1 MRDKFF
7 SRLFFVLLTLII
19 FQLFVSFSP
28 LKKNKGE
35 EDVIDKPSRGTRKVI
50 ELSEEDELWVNK
62 TLESMTLYDKCAQI
76 FMPAVFG
83 KTLDQQ
89 SKEFQFALEMVKIH
103 GIGGVVISTGDVEET
118 ASMIAELQKNSKIP
132 LLVSADFEN
141 GIGMRMKASN
151 TFPHNMAL
159 GSTYN
164 PDFAYETGKATAIE
178 ALMLGV
184 NINLAPVADVNS
196 NPENP
201 VINLRSFS
209 EDKDVVTEFC
219 LSFVEGSLEGGV
231 VPIAKH
237 FPGHGNTKTD
247 SHIDMPVIKGSKEI
261 LMENELK
268 PFISLIENKVPAIM
282 TGHLNVPAFE
292 SDNKIPASLSYNI
305 ITKLLKEQLGFK
317 GLIMTDALDMKAVT
331 NYYSNSEACV
341 MAFKAGNDI
350 LLMPPSIRDGITSI
364 YDAVKSGKISE
375 ERLNESVKKILTL
388 KRWLKLDTK
397 NYKQETDLPKRIRL
411 EEHYHLS
418 KIIAENSITIV
429 KADKELLPIDSSKY
443 LKMFIVDITN
453 RKNIKDSHFS
463 QIVHESF
470 SVYSHISL
478 TSESNSSDYKLA
490 LDIAKD
496 SDFII
501 VPAYFYI
508 RSGVNGKTVSDV
520 QFNFFRD
527 FLALGKKVLII
538 SFESPYL
545 LSNFPDA
552 DNYICAFS
560 DSKASQRAVLNVL
573 NGTLVAK
580 GKLPVSIPNTDFR
593 VGYSWNPE

>member
-1 MRDKFF
+1 MQLLKILINQMRDKFF

-209 EDKDVVTEFC
+209 EDKYVVTEYS
-219 LSFVEGSLEGGV
+219 LSFVE
-231 VPIAKH
+231 
-237 FPGHGNTKTD
+237 
-247 SHIDMPVIKGSKEI
+247 
-261 LMENELK
+261 
-268 PFISLIENKVPAIM
+268 
-282 TGHLNVPAFE
+282 
-292 SDNKIPASLSYNI
+292 
-305 ITKLLKEQLGFK
+305 
-317 GLIMTDALDMKAVT
+317 
-331 NYYSNSEACV
+331 
-341 MAFKAGNDI
+341 
-350 LLMPPSIRDGITSI
+350 
-364 YDAVKSGKISE
+364 
-375 ERLNESVKKILTL
+375 
-388 KRWLKLDTK
+388 
-397 NYKQETDLPKRIRL
+397 
-411 EEHYHLS
+411 
-418 KIIAENSITIV
+418 
-429 KADKELLPIDSSKY
+429 
-443 LKMFIVDITN
+443 
-453 RKNIKDSHFS
+453 
-463 QIVHESF
+463 
-470 SVYSHISL
+470 
-478 TSESNSSDYKLA
+478 
-490 LDIAKD
+490 
-496 SDFII
+496 
-501 VPAYFYI
+501 
-508 RSGVNGKTVSDV
+508 
-520 QFNFFRD
+520 
-527 FLALGKKVLII
+527 
-538 SFESPYL
+538 
-545 LSNFPDA
+545 
-552 DNYICAFS
+552 
-560 DSKASQRAVLNVL
+560 
-573 NGTLVAK
+573 
-580 GKLPVSIPNTDFR
+580 
-593 VGYSWNPE
+593 